1 MKTNFILLASEIYP
15 SWLSWRRLCI
25 ALLTW
30 LLNES
35 FPQILEAPWKPCC
48 ELASCAPRMLVK
60 HKILIPYIQGYF
72 KPAPFFLLW
81 PSSLSAGRY
90 LLSEVKEKNPAT
102 VLMQPQQLQNKSQ
115 WIIFPLYCVVSSLAT
130 PVKILLSTS
139 VTYASK
145 SHFSTGS
152 KQVTSVSSF
161 PKHTREI
168 TILPLFIY
176 FLR

>member
-1 MKTNFILLASEIYP
+1 MRVFLKFWRLPESHVANLPLVHLECLSNTRVI
-15 SWLSWRRLCI
+15 SWF
-25 ALLTW
+25 LT
-30 LLNES
+30 
-35 FPQILEAPWKPCC
+35 
-48 ELASCAPRMLVK
+48 
-60 HKILIPYIQGYF
+60 PYILGYF

-81 PSSLSAGRY
+81 PGSLSAGKY

-102 VLMQPQQLQNKSQ
+102 VLTQPQQLQNKSQ
-115 WIIFPLYCVVSSLAT
+115 WIIFPLYCGVSSFAI
-130 PVKILLSTS
+130 PVKIFLSTL

-145 SHFSTGS
+145 SHFSTWS
-152 KQVTSVSSF
+152 KQLTSVSSF